1 MTLKTRQPTG
11 KPPWPMLLL
20 AGGEKAGKTYSAAE
34 ASGSDLVGRSLWFG
48 VGEDDPDEYQPL
60 GRFEIVEMD
69 ATYRGLIDAL
79 KDALKEPREDGKP
92 TLWVLD
98 SGSRLWALLSDMA
111 QVEANRRWKNRD
123 QNKKKDVPEGGVQVT
138 MDLWNTAKS
147 RWQNILD
154 LLREHDGP
162 VIITARLEQT
172 TVVDSG
178 GNPTK
183 DKVWKVQAEKGLP
196 FDVGVVVEMRSRGDA
211 YLTGVRSLRFIA
223 KEARTPYPQFTVDD
237 LWRKLGLAEESGKRT
252 HSKASGEESV
262 DANDALVTDRASL
275 LNEIRDILGG
285 DNHAIGTVAIDWLEE
300 HGHPITSTTDTG
312 ALELLRDDLKAK
324 ASQESAA

>member
-1 MTLKTRQPTG
+1 MSLTTRTPTG
-11 KPPWPMLLL
+11 KPPWPILLL
-20 AGGEKAGKTYSAAE
+20 AGAEKAGKTYSAAE
-34 ASGSDLVGRSLWFG
+34 ASGSDLVGRTLWFG
-48 VGEDDPDEYQPL
+48 VGEDDPDEYGPL
-60 GRFEIVEMD
+60 GPFEIVTSD
-69 ATYRGLIDAL
+69 ATYRGLVNAL
-79 KDALKEPREDGKP
+79 TEALKEPDTDGKP

-123 QNKKKDVPEGGVQVT
+123 QNKKKDIPEGGVQVT

-147 RWQNILD
+147 RWQVVLD
-154 LLREHDGP
+154 LLREHQGP

-172 TVVDSG
+172 TVVDGG

-196 FDVGVVVEMRSRGDA
+196 FDVGVIVEMRSRGDA

-237 LWRKLGLAEESGKRT
+237 LWRKLGLAEDAGVRT
-252 HSKASGEESV
+252 HAKASGDDSV
-262 DANDALVTDRASL
+262 DANDEYATKRTALL
-275 LNEIRDILGG
+275 QEISELAQSPQHKAQI
-285 DNHAIGTVAIDWLEE
+285 AKDWLDE
-300 HGHPITSTTDTG
+300 HGHPINATSDVG
-312 ALELLRDDLKAK
+312 ALELLRDDLTSKAK
-324 ASQESAA
+324 QASAA